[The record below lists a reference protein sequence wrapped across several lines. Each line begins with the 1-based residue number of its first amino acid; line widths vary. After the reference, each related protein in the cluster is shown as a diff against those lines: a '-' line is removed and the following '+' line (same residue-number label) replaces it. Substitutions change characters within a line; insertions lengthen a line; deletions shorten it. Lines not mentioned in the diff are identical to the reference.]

1 MAPFPAEFTLEVA
14 DAKTDELFDVRTTR
28 LDEPVALTH
37 PDAEFYLPYYDISE
51 AAVPGIQ
58 AHWLTIRATLIMGS
72 MLGILCARN
81 LHRGQTCPAHRFGK
95 NSLVTVESCVLRL
108 LA

>member
-1 MAPFPAEFTLEVA
+1 ML
-14 DAKTDELFDVRTTR
+14 TTR

-37 PDAEFYLPYYDISE
+37 PDAEFYSPYYDISE

-72 MLGILCARN
+72 MLGISALAIFIVAR
-81 LHRGQTCPAHRFGK
+81 RARRICFGK